1 MNNFFES
8 TKIRKIILIYI
19 AVVIFF
25 CIISELS
32 FVKSTGILDEN
43 LFLLLCNLGVLVW
56 FMLKLRK
63 VRYDVKKGLI
73 DLKQDLDIKDIA
85 FSIIINITIT
95 IGSVIIAVY
104 ALKSISP
111 SFMKGLLEELNK
123 NDLNSLYSII
133 INGIAASFIAPI
145 VEEFVF
151 RGVILNRLK
160 MKIGIKRS
168 VIISSILFGMIHYE
182 LGILSAIIFGICMS
196 LIYLRTRNIFATIGI
211 HIINNFI
218 VFVVQVISFFIDSN
232 GSKESITLN
241 SFNLLW
247 LISGMGCFILGI
259 VMSIYFIKVNW
270 NKRIIE
276 Q

>member
-1 MNNFFES
+1 MNNFFKG
-8 TKIRKIILIYI
+8 TKIRKVIFIYVF
-19 AVVIFF
+19 VVIFF

-43 LFLLLCNLGVLVW
+43 LLLLLCNLGVLVW

-63 VRYDVKKGLI
+63 VSYDVKNGI
-73 DLKQDLDIKDIA
+73 NDLKMDLNIKDIM
-85 FSIIINITIT
+85 FSIVINITVS
-95 IGSVIIAVY
+95 IGFVIIAVY

-111 SFMKGLLEELNK
+111 SFMNGLLEELNRS
-123 NDLNSLYSII
+123 DSNSLYSII
-133 INGIAASFIAPI
+133 INGITASFIAPI
-145 VEEFVF
+145 VEELIF

-160 MKIGIKRS
+160 IKMGIKKA

-196 LIYLRTRNIFATIGI
+196 LIYLKTRNIFATIAI
-211 HIINNFI
+211 HIINNFM

-241 SFNLLW
+241 SFNSLW
-247 LISGMGCFILGI
+247 FIVGIGCFVLGI
-259 VMSIYFIKVNW
+259 VMSSYFIKANW
-270 NKRIIE
+270 NKRIT
-276 Q
+276 QQ